1 MIAIFDQKLPTFK
14 QNAAILCQKLIIPL
28 VCKKMAIFRRKL
40 VKIAE
45 NTDRNVDPT
54 AFPTYT

>member
-1 MIAIFDQKLPTFK
+1 MIAIFAQKMETLN

-28 VCKKMAIFRRKL
+28 VCKKMAIFCRKL

-45 NTDRNVDPT
+45 KCVHNIDPRKM
-54 AFPTYT
+54 AAE